1 MDHGDP
7 DGAKCAGTWI
17 ASTAGVMALSGYF
30 FKSLVAS
37 NQVSLAGLFYVALPI
52 QALR

>member
-7 DGAKCAGTWI
+7 DRAKCAGTWI
-17 ASTAGVMALSGYF
+17 ALTAGVMALSGYF
-30 FKSLVAS
+30 FESLVAG
-37 NQVSLAGLFYVALPI
+37 NRVSLASLFYVALPI